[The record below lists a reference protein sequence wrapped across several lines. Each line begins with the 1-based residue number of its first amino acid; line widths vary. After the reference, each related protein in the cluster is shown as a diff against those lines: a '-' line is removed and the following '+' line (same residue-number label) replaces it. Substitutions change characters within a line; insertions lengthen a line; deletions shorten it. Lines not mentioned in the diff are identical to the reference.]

1 MYQNVKKSL
10 TATALISSA
19 SAFLIG
25 LASTGIMG
33 IGGYFMMEQTMTTGE
48 FISFT
53 LYLGLMIAPIVQMS
67 NIGRQL
73 TEAMAGLD
81 RTQELLNMSE
91 EDDPEVRV
99 NSLASVVG
107 DIEFKDVS
115 FGYEKSKEVLHSLS
129 FKAPAGSV
137 TALVG
142 SSGSGKS
149 TIAGLVATFLNPD
162 SGDVHINDID
172 TTKNAQKTRKHIGYI
187 PENVNLYPYLS
198 GLENLDYFC
207 KLAGLKYSKSEL
219 ENYLNI
225 CGLQSE
231 AQHKKVS
238 SYSKGMRQKIGI
250 AIAYAKKAT
259 VYLLDEPASGLDPL
273 ASNELSIL
281 LKKLASEGA
290 TILMASHDIFRV
302 REVCDRIGI
311 LKNGIL
317 VKELKSKDVSAN
329 ELETLYLKFMQ
340 N

>member
-1 MYQNVKKSL
+1 MIQIQNVSKSFKGTSAIKNL
-10 TATALISSA
+10 TLKVDK
-19 SAFLIG
+19 
-25 LASTGIMG
+25 
-33 IGGYFMMEQTMTTGE
+33 GE
-48 FISFT
+48 I
-53 LYLGLMIAPIVQMS
+53 LGLLGANV
-67 NIGRQL
+67 
-73 TEAMAGLD
+73 A
-81 RTQELLNMSE
+81 
-91 EDDPEVRV
+91 
-99 NSLASVVG
+99 
-107 DIEFKDVS
+107 
-115 FGYEKSKEVLHSLS
+115 
-129 FKAPAGSV
+129 
-137 TALVG
+137 
-142 SSGSGKS
+142 GKS
-149 TIAGLVATFLNPD
+149 TTINMLLGFLNPD